1 MGNLWRAAIAAGT
14 LTGVGLLTGCSSGSN
29 QACTDGLAEGHEA
42 IVVGSGIP
50 GSATAQICDKTV
62 CSSATAT
69 SPGRVEVPLDMR
81 MQQRVS
87 TVTAKASAGGTE
99 IAAPVTATPT
109 ASPSTSTADN
119 GCDVLVDYRYTVTVT
134 PTH

>member
-1 MGNLWRAAIAAGT
+1 MGSLWSAAIAVAT
-14 LTGVGLLTGCSSGSN
+14 LTGVGLLTGCSSGGN
-29 QACTDGLAEGHEA
+29 QACTAGLAEGHQA
-42 IVVGSGIP
+42 VVVGSGIP
-50 GSATAQICDKTV
+50 TSATAQVCDKTV

-69 SPGRVEVPLDMR
+69 STDRVDVPLDMAMWKR
-81 MQQRVS
+81 AS
-87 TVTAKASAGGTE
+87 TVTANVSAGGTQ